1 MGFRRYYQPWFGFVH
16 FVPASHKSIDIHKY
30 ELQFPFNVFGS
41 LLMTYLCKLLTGLIF
56 LPPIIAALLGPTRTL
71 IIAEG

>member
-16 FVPASHKSIDIHKY
+16 LCLHRTNLLTHKY
-30 ELQFPFNVFGS
+30 ELQFPFNVVGT
-41 LLMTYLCKLLTGLIF
+41 LLMTYLCKLFTALIF